1 MAGEIMIETKKLT
14 KVYGKGDTTVIALNR
29 VDFQVRQGEFV
40 AVTGA
45 SGSGKSTL
53 LHMLGAMDAPTSGR
67 VITDG
72 TDVFSQKNQ
81 DLAVYRRRKVG
92 FVFQFFNLIPVMTV
106 KENILL
112 PLMLDHALP
121 DEAYFNDIVEM
132 LGLKD
137 RLTHFPNELSGGQQ
151 RENRHCKS
159 NDNKTRGYFSR
170 RAHGKPRYQK
180 QPRDSFSFA
189 EDYPQIQSDS
199 CYDYPRP
206 VNCGGGGQSRSYG
219 GREAGALNGCYV

>member
-1 MAGEIMIETKKLT
+1 MAGEIMIETKRLT
-14 KVYGKGDTTVIALNR
+14 KVYGKGDTAVVALNR

-53 LHMLGAMDAPTSGR
+53 LHMLGAMDLPTSGK

-72 TDVFSQKNQ
+72 IDVFSQKHQ

-132 LGLKD
+132 LGLTD

-151 RENRHCKS
+151 QRTAIARAMISRPAVILADEPTGNLDTKNSREILSLLQRTIKKYSQTMVMITHDPS
-159 NDNKTRGYFSR
+159 IAAEAD
-170 RAHGKPRYQK
+170 RAVRM
-180 QPRDSFSFA
+180 
-189 EDYPQIQSDS
+189 ED
-199 CYDYPRP
+199 
-206 VNCGGGGQSRSYG
+206 
-219 GREAGALNGCYV
+219 GRLVL

>member
-14 KVYGKGDTTVIALNR
+14 KVYGKGDTAVIALNR

-151 RENRHCKS
+151 QRTAIARAMITRPAVILADEPTGNLDTKNSREILSLLQRTIRKYSQTLVMITHDPS
-159 NDNKTRGYFSR
+159 IAAEAD
-170 RAHGKPRYQK
+170 RAVRM
-180 QPRDSFSFA
+180 
-189 EDYPQIQSDS
+189 ED
-199 CYDYPRP
+199 
-206 VNCGGGGQSRSYG
+206 
-219 GREAGALNGCYV
+219 GRLVL